1 MIEACLREPMRSL
14 EGRRAVSIRTMLYG
28 GRPAPSSE
36 STTLP
41 PDGLSVVP
49 METISIHEMVK
60 VLQEQSATLKACGES
75 WIQQQDQFAHV
86 AQHV

>member
-1 MIEACLREPMRSL
+1 
-14 EGRRAVSIRTMLYG
+14 
-28 GRPAPSSE
+28 
-36 STTLP
+36 
-41 PDGLSVVP
+41 